1 MCSVSV
7 IDFFIEWSK
16 PDDYVGKRVLEVGSK
31 YVNGSVRPLIE
42 RFFRP
47 KEYIGVDTEPGKC
60 VDLVLQAERLVE
72 HFGEETF
79 DTVITTEMLEHV
91 KDWRRVVN
99 ELKIVLKKNGCLF
112 LTTRSPGFPYH
123 AHPVDFWRFTPSD
136 MERIFCDFEIVT
148 LVPDMLEPGVFV
160 QARKPVSWKP
170 ADLSSLEVY
179 SMVQPGPSGKTS
191 NVSNSQN
198 LLSGVRWKLFHN

>member
-7 IDFFIEWSK
+7 IEFFIEWSK
-16 PDDYVGKRVLEVGSK
+16 PDDFVGKRVLEVGSK

-42 RFFRP
+42 RFFKP
-47 KEYIGVDTEPGKC
+47 KEYIGVDAEPGKY

-72 HFGEETF
+72 HFGEEAF
-79 DTVITTEMLEHV
+79 DTVITTEMIEHV

-99 ELKIVLKKNGCLF
+99 ELKIVLKKDGCLF
-112 LTTRSPGFPYH
+112 LTTRSPGFKYH

-136 MERIFCDFEIVT
+136 MACIFCDFEIVT
-148 LVPDMLEPGVFV
+148 LVPDMFEPGVFV

-179 SMVQPGPSGKTS
+179 SMVQPVFSGKTS
-191 NVSNSQN
+191 NVPNNQKLVSR
-198 LLSGVRWKLFHN
+198 VFRKLFHS